1 MILGVAINIFS
12 PTFISEKLLSN
23 FLTTNDLL
31 IFSFSLQLFINA
43 KITKPTQMSGFFI
56 GGPLGPYFELF

>member
-23 FLTTNDLL
+23 FLTTKDLL
-31 IFSFSLQLFINA
+31 IFSFSLQLFINT
-43 KITKPTQMSGFFI
+43 KITKPTQMSGF
-56 GGPLGPYFELF
+56 L